1 MNILTFAITEDGPG
15 FDLDKHIKQ
24 VISDCGV
31 PLACKC
37 AECGS
42 TVSVNETLALLAQR
56 ILDLEARVTAL
67 E

>member
-1 MNILTFAITEDGPG
+1 MKLLTFAITEEGPG
-15 FDLDKHIKQ
+15 FDLDKHIKE
-24 VISDCGV
+24 VISSCGV
-31 PLACKC
+31 PLACPC

-42 TVSVNETLALLAQR
+42 SVSVNETLALLAQR